1 MGFRQKSLEK
11 KSFDS
16 FGDLFFPSART
27 FVTMRKPAVLFL
39 MIVCVIVFSG
49 QAYRFMVST
58 VTAISIKTATVLSEM
73 VGKDMIRDENGNIN
87 VLLIGMGGKGW
98 AGGTL
103 ADTIIAVS
111 FNPVLNS
118 ATMVSIPRDLYIY
131 EKNLYAGKINSVFAQ
146 QYSFHQGDLILAASG
161 MAAKISDVLGIRIP
175 YFGLIDFQ
183 GFEKLIDLV
192 GGLEIDI
199 PEQIFDTMYP
209 GEVTYT
215 TFRIDPGLQTLDGAT
230 ALKYARSRHSTSD
243 FDRSR
248 RQQLIIQAFIDKM
261 TSRGVLTNPGSIRA
275 LYNQVSSMV
284 VTNVEYD
291 EMVGLIKYLAA
302 GKPKIHRFGLTMEC
316 NDMSWKTMK
325 PGCLLYPG
333 VRDDFGGMSVLL
345 PRGSTAHN
353 PNMFAYTKY
362 FGYMVMD
369 RQAFLNEGARLH
381 VLNAIDPAVARRYR
395 FRNGMASQMATK
407 LIRYGFVVDEATNAD
422 NNREKTVLLIPAG
435 SQTRYAE
442 TIKMLRLF
450 VDFEVEEL
458 PHPLPSEIGTGNT
471 ANASALVSQ
480 EQEVLR
486 LELGADFMAVFGS
499 RSFDLYMREE

>member
-1 MGFRQKSLEK
+1 MFIC
-11 KSFDS
+11 
-16 FGDLFFPSART
+16 
-27 FVTMRKPAVLFL
+27 
-39 MIVCVIVFSG
+39 IVVFSG
-49 QAYRFMVST
+49 QAYRLVART
-58 VTAISIKTATVLSEM
+58 VTAISTKTAVVLSEM
-73 VGKDMIRDENGNIN
+73 VGKEMIRDENGNIN
-87 VLLIGMGGKGW
+87 VLLIGMWWQWW
-98 AGGTL
+98 AWWTL

-111 FNPVLNS
+111 FSPENNS

-131 EKNLYAGKINSVFAQ
+131 EKDLYAGKINSVFAQ
-146 QYSFHQGDLILAASG
+146 QYSFHQGDLLLAASW

-183 GFEKLIDLV
+183 WFEKLIDLV
-192 GGLEIDI
+192 WWLEIDV

-209 GEVTYT
+209 WEVTYT
-215 TFRIDPGLQTLDGAT
+215 TFRIDPWLQTLDGAT

-261 TSRGVLTNPGSIRA
+261 TSRWMLTNPWSIRA

-291 EMVGLIKYLAA
+291 EMVWLIKYVTGGRPA
-302 GKPKIHRFGLTMEC
+302 IHRFGLTMEC

-325 PGCLLYPG
+325 PWCLLYPW

-345 PRGSTAHN
+345 PRWSTARN

-369 RQAFLNEGARLH
+369 RQAFLNEWARLH
-381 VLNAIDPAVARRYR
+381 VMNAIDPAVARRYR

-422 NNREKTVLLIPAG
+422 QNRDTTVLLIPAW
-435 SQTRYAE
+435 SSDRYAE

-450 VDFEVEEL
+450 VDFVVEEL
-458 PHPLPSEIGTGNT
+458 PQPTI
-471 ANASALVSQ
+471 ASARTGDTTSEGLDDPAVQ
-480 EQEVLR
+480 EPEILR
-486 LELGADFMAVFGS
+486 LELGADFMAVFGP
-499 RSFDLYMREE
+499 RPFDLYMREE